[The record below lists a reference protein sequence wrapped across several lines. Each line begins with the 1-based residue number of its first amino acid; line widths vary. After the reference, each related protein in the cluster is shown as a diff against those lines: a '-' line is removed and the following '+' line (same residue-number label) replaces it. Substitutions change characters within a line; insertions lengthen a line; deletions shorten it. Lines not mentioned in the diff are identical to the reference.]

1 MCNVLALLGERQR
14 DESSHPSLLP
24 PEGAF
29 FARDIAKEADTTAFK
44 NVAYSRQGDGQL
56 EF

>member
-1 MCNVLALLGERQR
+1 MYLLGERQR

-44 NVAYSRQGDGQL
+44 NVAYSSQGDSQL